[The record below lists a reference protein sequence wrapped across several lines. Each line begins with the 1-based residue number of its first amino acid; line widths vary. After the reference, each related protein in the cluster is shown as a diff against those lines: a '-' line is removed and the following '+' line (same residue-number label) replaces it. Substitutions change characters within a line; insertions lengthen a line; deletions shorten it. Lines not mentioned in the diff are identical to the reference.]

1 MRKKILDPITYFKK
15 MVLVLKGKQPKF
27 GQARN
32 DGSNS
37 AVGMTGRTVRTQSK
51 MRQRC
56 LREFGSLLAH
66 ILGSRGHPRF
76 SSAFRCGRRY

>member
-37 AVGMTGRTVRTQSK
+37 AVGMTGRTVQHTEQNATK
-51 MRQRC
+51 M
-56 LREFGSLLAH
+56 S
-66 ILGSRGHPRF
+66 
-76 SSAFRCGRRY
+76 